1 MQCRHLPKML
11 VALGLACC
19 LHSPARGQEGVEPLD
34 QAAMKLA
41 KELTTA
47 GAKLFE
53 KGDGPALAA
62 QYVDDAEIVETT
74 VEAFGAPLVK
84 IHRGSETIKK
94 IYGIANAVAKLSPT
108 NEVRYA
114 RFVKP
119 DTLVIN
125 GDFLITDE
133 GKTTRFHF
141 NQVRRKEGD
150 TWKIVSL
157 ELILRK

>member
-1 MQCRHLPKML
+1 MCGLNLPKSL
-11 VALGLACC
+11 LLLGLVCAWHC
-19 LHSPARGQEGVEPLD
+19 PAGAQEGVEPLD

-41 KELTTA
+41 KELTTT

-53 KGDGPALAA
+53 KGDGAALAA
-62 QYVDDAEIVETT
+62 QYVDDGEIVETT

-84 IHRGSETIKK
+84 IHRGSEAIKK
-94 IYGIANAVAKLSPT
+94 IYGIANAVAKMSPT

-114 RFVKP
+114 RFIKP
-119 DTLVIN
+119 DTLVID
-125 GDFLITDE
+125 GDFLVTDE

-141 NQVRRKEGD
+141 NQVRRREGD